1 MSNISDPNEVV
12 KFVTQAFSDIYNKID
27 VISNGL
33 EELNSSIS
41 DLRDFLNK
49 ISTEITSKISK
60 LETENDE
67 FRKNIVEKMVNME
80 NNVLEELK
88 NSLSNISFEDKMF
101 MGKIR
106 QLFNNMKTIA
116 WLVQISNLGKILSR
130 IVE

>member
-1 MSNISDPNEVV
+1 MI
-12 KFVTQAFSDIYNKID
+12 
-27 VISNGL
+27 
-33 EELNSSIS
+33 
-41 DLRDFLNK
+41 
-49 ISTEITSKISK
+49 
-60 LETENDE
+60 
-67 FRKNIVEKMVNME
+67 NME